1 MTIESIED
9 EAAGVDRTTK
19 KVIAWHLDGI
29 EGVGRFQ
36 DARVVMRVVAVRAE
50 PVPKAQLAREIEAAA
65 GVESVNCASA
75 WNNASAKRRVGL
87 GTRTGT
93 QGEAGKRLPAG
104 IEKTC
109 LIVATRMET
118 GD

>member
-36 DARVVMRVVAVRAE
+36 DARVVMRVVAVKAE
-50 PVPKAQLAREIEAAA
+50 PVPKAQLAREIAAA
-65 GVESVNCASA
+65 GAREGRPRSRGRRGER
-75 WNNASAKRRVGL
+75 KRRQRVEQRECQTSCWPRHAHRHSG
-87 GTRTGT
+87 
-93 QGEAGKRLPAG
+93 
-104 IEKTC
+104 
-109 LIVATRMET
+109 
-118 GD
+118 